1 MEARGLWGRRVG
13 VAWKEG
19 NDEDD
24 DLLKRDEGCDV
35 RKEEVMVEEAMF
47 VSVSVVSGVSEET
60 TELDI
65 YGWDL
70 NKIGK
75 FESTALGERVSREC
89 MEDTWQLI
97 IENQRC

>member
-35 RKEEVMVEEAMF
+35 RKEEVMVEEAMLWYCF
-47 VSVSVVSGVSEET
+47 FFQF
-60 TELDI
+60 
-65 YGWDL
+65 W
-70 NKIGK
+70 
-75 FESTALGERVSREC
+75 F
-89 MEDTWQLI
+89 QL
-97 IENQRC
+97 

>member
-1 MEARGLWGRRVG
+1 M
-13 VAWKEG
+13 AWKEG

>member
-47 VSVSVVSGVSEET
+47 VSVDRKSVV
-60 TELDI
+60 
-65 YGWDL
+65 
-70 NKIGK
+70 
-75 FESTALGERVSREC
+75 
-89 MEDTWQLI
+89 
-97 IENQRC
+97 

>member
-1 MEARGLWGRRVG
+1 MG

-47 VSVSVVSGVSEET
+47 VSVSE
-60 TELDI
+60 
-65 YGWDL
+65 
-70 NKIGK
+70 IGR
-75 FESTALGERVSREC
+75 AHV
-89 MEDTWQLI
+89 
-97 IENQRC
+97 